1 MNGEL
6 PFVTFGP
13 ALEGLAPG
21 STGLQR
27 LPMARRTRLLPVT
40 LLVLAG
46 VVQAQEPTPPPLPT
60 PEPVQQPA
68 PVEPSYAPVQQPPS
82 YAPVSQPV
90 QPPPTWAQQCF
101 GYPSGTYLLPLPRV
115 STGLAVTG
123 SSSSSGGGTTGSS
136 SSGGS
141 SSSAGGGGGDGKA
154 LLVIAVLVAIAL
166 PVVIY
171 AFDDDATPVV
181 QQRFGCPSFQLDL
194 QGGAD
199 TGVAFSGPRP
209 FGQGRFTM
217 AFGYFGTDVQGDF
230 SPAAV
235 STFAAHALLRIFP
248 RQHVEGAL
256 SAGYRRLVVGGQVRD
271 GFDVG
276 LPHRYAFWRD
286 DLKMLGLEVRPSL
299 QFGPAGIDAAIEAA
313 FIAPVFELL
322 HLRLGG
328 RVFSYGNAIIFGG
341 TAGLTLGI

>member
-1 MNGEL
+1 
-6 PFVTFGP
+6 
-13 ALEGLAPG
+13 
-21 STGLQR
+21 
-27 LPMARRTRLLPVT
+27 MARRTRLLPVT
-40 LLVLAG
+40 LLVLAA
-46 VVQAQEPTPPPLPT
+46 VARAQEPTPPPLPT
-60 PEPVQQPA
+60 MEPLQDQPSSAPVEPVQQ
-68 PVEPSYAPVQQPPS
+68 QPS

-90 QPPPTWAQQCF
+90 QQPPPTYAQQCF
-101 GYPSGTYLLPLPRV
+101 GYPSGMYLLPLPRV
-115 STGLAVTG
+115 STGLAVSG
-123 SSSSSGGGTTGSS
+123 STSRSGNGGNGSS
-136 SSGGS
+136 SSGSSGS
-141 SSSAGGGGGDGKA
+141 ASGGGDGKA

-171 AFDDDATPVV
+171 AFDDEAAPIV
-181 QQRFGCPSFQLDL
+181 QQRFGCPSFHLDL

-199 TGVAFSGPRP
+199 TGVAFPGARP

-256 SAGYRRLVVGGQVRD
+256 SAGYRRMVVGGQVRD

-286 DLKMLGLEVRPSL
+286 DLRMLGLELRPSL
-299 QFGPAGIDAAIEAA
+299 QFGPAGIDAALEAA

-328 RVFSYGNAIIFGG
+328 RVFSYGSAIVFGG